1 MTATERAAIEWIYR
15 NRDGLPAEI
24 KAHNYGVTI
33 RRARGDSWDALEN
46 QYRCLAT
53 EMEAPAIQAE
63 IAAIYAARAA

>member
-1 MTATERAAIEWIYR
+1 MASKAEIAWIYR

-33 RRARGDSWDALEN
+33 RRARGDSWEAPEN

-63 IAAIYAARAA
+63 VSAIQAELSAA